1 MIAIDTNIMFRDE
14 KFIKKSRNFTPLKTF
29 LK

>member
-1 MIAIDTNIMFRDE
+1 MIALDTNIIIRNE
-14 KFIKKSRNFTPLKTF
+14 KFIKKSQNFTPLKTF